1 MYVVL
6 ETKYSMG
13 DVSSGA
19 CGCLRE
25 KAHDGKRC
33 PGSQEKRKRNYRTEE
48 VKNGTLNILT

>member
-33 PGSQEKRKRNYRTEE
+33 PWSQEKRKRNYRTEKVE
-48 VKNGTLNILT
+48 NGTLNILT